1 MAFLLAAEMISFWLN
16 PTQPKDLISIMLIRP
31 LNETELH
38 PTLFA
43 GFHRHQVTTRCKKK
57 TDGVWRE
64 VDSAFVDEDWDA
76 DDLIELTGLLRQIL
90 ARGGVLF
97 GAFDDC
103 GSLKGFSAVEGRF
116 TGSAGQY
123 LDLAWLHVSEDQ
135 RGHGVGKALFRR
147 SADWAFSHGAK
158 KLYISAHS
166 ALESQAFYAAMGC
179 VEAEEYDQTHTRN
192 EPGACQLEY
201 DLGSAAK

>member
-1 MAFLLAAEMISFWLN
+1 
-16 PTQPKDLISIMLIRP
+16 MLIRP
-31 LNETELH
+31 LTETELS
-38 PTLFA
+38 PALFV

-57 TDGVWRE
+57 IDDVWRE
-64 VDSAFVDEDWDA
+64 VDCAFEDEDWDA

-90 ARGGVLF
+90 VRGGIVF
-97 GAFDDC
+97 GAFDDN
-103 GSLKGFSAVEGRF
+103 GVLKGFSAVEGRF

-123 LDLAWLHVSEDQ
+123 LNLVWLHVSEDR
-135 RGHGVGKALFRR
+135 RGHGAGKALFRR
-147 SADWAFSHGAK
+147 SADWAISQGAR

-179 VEAEEYDQTHTRN
+179 VEAEEYDQTHTNN

-201 DLGSAAK
+201 DLGSAAR